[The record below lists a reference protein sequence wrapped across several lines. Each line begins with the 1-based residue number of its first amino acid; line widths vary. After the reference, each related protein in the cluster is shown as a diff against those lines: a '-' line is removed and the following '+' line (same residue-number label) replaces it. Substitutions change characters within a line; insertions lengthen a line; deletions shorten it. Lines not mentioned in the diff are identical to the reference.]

1 MFDFL
6 IKGKKIISFKKTS
19 KILSKVEI
27 TTNLFSSFSLII
39 FTLAVLN
46 LSLKLRILRKLI
58 ALPINY
64 INRIDFFINF
74 IDD

>member
-27 TTNLFSSFSLII
+27 TTNLFSSFWLII

-58 ALPINY
+58 ALPIND
-64 INRIDFFINF
+64 INRIVFYQLY
-74 IDD
+74 

>member
-27 TTNLFSSFSLII
+27 TTNLFSSFWLII
-39 FTLAVLN
+39 FTAVLN
-46 LSLKLRILRKLI
+46 LSLKLGILRKLI

-64 INRIDFFINF
+64 INRIVFFYQF
-74 IDD
+74 Y